1 MDIHSAEVS
10 VVIPVKNEVF
20 KIRDGIDGILSQSV
34 PVKEIIVVDSGSTD
48 GTLEILQSYNKVQVI
63 QISPDQ
69 FNHGETRNLG
79 VQHATGEFVIL
90 TVGDA
95 KAYDKDWI
103 KNLLDGFIDDSV
115 AAVCGQQVVA
125 NETDKNPVE
134 WFRPISLPQKSRY
147 QFTKEEFTSL
157 PPHKKKMICGWD
169 DVTAMY
175 RLSVLKDI
183 PFQKTSYC
191 EDAIWAKEALLS
203 GYAIVYNPAARVYHY
218 HLENKD
224 FTFKRSLTA
233 MYFQYK
239 HFGYIQP
246 KPKQNLID
254 ILKTMKILWQSKPLS
269 FKEKMK
275 WFFYNQ
281 DQFIAVK
288 KAYAFFMEALKI
300 SETELEAQHEKFCG
314 KPPVPVKAIA

>member
-20 KIRDGIDGILSQSV
+20 KIRDCVDGILSQSV

-48 GTLEILQSYNKVQVI
+48 GTLEILQSYNKVRVI

-79 VQHATGEFVIL
+79 VQHATGEFVVL

-103 KNLLDGFIDDSV
+103 KNLLDGFIDDSI

-125 NETDKNPVE
+125 NDPDKNPVE
-134 WFRPISLPQKSRY
+134 WFRPRTSPTKDRY
-147 QFTKEEFTSL
+147 QFAKDAFATLS
-157 PPHKKKMICGWD
+157 PYKKKSVCGWD
-169 DVTAMY
+169 DVTVMY

-191 EDAIWAKEALLS
+191 EDAIWAKDALLA

-288 KAYAFFMEALKI
+288 KAYAVFMEALKI
-300 SETELEAQHEKFCG
+300 SETELETQHEKFCG